1 MSNLASSCVTR
12 DLLEHH
18 ARHTPGLVLLR
29 FDTGESFTA
38 SALLTAVQRHAAGLQ
53 ALGVKQ
59 DDYVLSWLP
68 NSPLAVL
75 VWLAL
80 NWLGA
85 VSVPINTAY
94 KGKLLQHVVRNAGA
108 RLMIADGRLLEGL
121 ADIDAPL
128 LKQIVVNGPE
138 RPALRGVQL
147 LDAALL
153 HNHTATLREPARKV
167 QPWDTQCVIF
177 TSGTTGP
184 SKGVLCSYKH
194 TYTAAREFRH
204 VGPGDTN
211 LVALPLFHIGGILGV
226 NFALIHGGTAAFVE
240 RFRTDTFW
248 DTVNRLDVTSVGLLG
263 TMVQF
268 LMQQPVQPDE
278 RKHHVKNAVIAPFTD
293 DALAF
298 GKRFGIAVH
307 TEFNMT
313 ELSVPLWAG
322 PDPDKPG
329 TCGKPRAGVEL
340 RLVDAFDNVIPPGEI
355 GELILRTDEPW
366 TLSHGY
372 LNDPEAT
379 AKTWRNGWFH
389 TGDLF
394 RRDSDDNYFFVDRAK
409 DMIRRR
415 GENISSFEVEAELLA
430 FPGVK
435 AAAAVA
441 VPGDGGEDEV
451 LAVLAPQ
458 AGAAIDPAALLAF
471 LAPRMAPFMLPRYVR
486 VIAEL
491 PLTPTQKIEKHVL
504 RAQGV
509 TADTWDRQAA
519 GVKVLRRDLSQRP
532 LDSRLRGNDDRKP
545 LHGIQVLEFAG
556 LGPAPFC
563 GLLLADMGAEV
574 LRIDRPG
581 TVYSPADVEARG
593 RRSVFADLKT
603 AEGKELARALI
614 RQSDI
619 LIEGYRPGVME
630 RLGLGPDVAL
640 EHNPRLV
647 YGRMTGWGQSGPL
660 AHKAG
665 HDLNYLAITGA
676 LHALGM
682 KDKPAVPL
690 NLIADFGGGA
700 LYLAMGVL
708 AGLHQAK
715 QSGRGT
721 VVDTAMTDGVI
732 SMMGMIYG
740 DFADGRW
747 IDARESNVIDGAA
760 PFYNVYQCADGKW
773 LSLAAIEA
781 PFYNTFLQVAGL
793 TDPVFSEQWNRAQW
807 PQMKMHL
814 DRFFSARTRNAW
826 CAHFAEHDVCLAPVL
841 DLSEAR
847 QYPHNVARAAF
858 VERDG
863 IMQPAAAPRF
873 LDKEFL

>member
-1 MSNLASSCVTR
+1 MATDCTTR
-12 DLLEHH
+12 ALLEHH
-18 ARHTPGLVLLR
+18 ARANPALILLR
-29 FDTGESFTA
+29 FDNAESYTA
-38 SALLTAVQRHAAGLQ
+38 AALLTAVQGHAAGLQ

-75 VWLAL
+75 TWLAL
-80 NWLGA
+80 NFIGA
-85 VSVPINTAY
+85 VYVPINTAY
-94 KGKLLQHVVRNAGA
+94 KGQLLQHVVRNSGA
-108 RLMIADGRLLEGL
+108 RLMIADGRLLERL
-121 ADIDAPL
+121 TNVDAPTL
-128 LKQIVVNGPE
+128 QQIIVSGPE
-138 RPALRGVQL
+138 RPPLRGVQL

-153 HNHTATLREPARKV
+153 PGDAAALREPLRQL

-211 LVALPLFHIGGILGV
+211 LVALPMFHIGGILGV
-226 NFALIHGGTAAFVE
+226 NFALLHGGTAAFVE

-248 DTVNRLDVTSVGLLG
+248 ETVQRLGVTSVGLLG

-268 LMQQPVQPDE
+268 LMQQPVRPHE
-278 RKHHVKNAVIAPFTD
+278 REHPVKNAVIAPFTE

-298 GKRFGIAVH
+298 GRRFGIDVH

-322 PDPDKPG
+322 PNPVAVG

-340 RLVDAFDNVIPPGEI
+340 MLVDAFDNPVPDGEI
-355 GELILRTDEPW
+355 GELILRCAEPW
-366 TLSHGY
+366 TMSHGY
-372 LNDPEAT
+372 LNDPAAT
-379 AKTWRNGWFH
+379 ARSWRNGWFH

-394 RRDSDDNYFFVDRAK
+394 KRDAEDNWFFVDRAK

-430 FPGVK
+430 FAGVK

-441 VPGDGGEDEV
+441 VPGDGGDDEV

-458 AGAAIDPAALLAF
+458 AGATLDPAALLAF
-471 LAPRMAPFMLPRYVR
+471 LQPRLAAFMLPRYVR
-486 VIAEL
+486 VMDEL

-504 RAQGV
+504 RAQGL

-519 GVKVLRRDLSQRP
+519 GIRMLRQDLSRREHHP
-532 LDSRLRGNDDRKP
+532 GAARHDDAAAVKP

-574 LRIDRPG
+574 IRIDRPG
-581 TVYSPADVEARG
+581 TVYQPSDVEARG

-603 AEGKELARALI
+603 PEGKELALALI

-619 LIEGYRPGVME
+619 LIEGFRPGVME
-630 RLGLGPDVAL
+630 RLGLGPALAL

-647 YGRMTGWGQSGPL
+647 YGRMTGWGQTGPL
-660 AHKAG
+660 AYKAG
-665 HDLNYLAITGA
+665 HDLNYLALSGA
-676 LHALGM
+676 LHALGS

-708 AGLHQAK
+708 AALHRARH
-715 QSGRGT
+715 SGSGA
-721 VVDTAMTDGVI
+721 VVDAAMTDGVI
-732 SMMGMIYG
+732 SMLGMIYG

-747 IDARESNVIDGAA
+747 VDARESNVIDGAA
-760 PFYNVYQCADGKW
+760 PFYNVYRCADDKW
-773 LSLAAIEA
+773 LSLAAIE
-781 PFYNTFLQVAGL
+781 PQFYNTFIRVAGL
-793 TDPVFSEQWNRAQW
+793 DRPLFAEQWNRNEW
-807 PQMKMHL
+807 PHMKQNL
-814 DRFFSARTRNAW
+814 DYFFRTRTRDAW
-826 CAHFAEHDVCLAPVL
+826 CELFAEYDVCIAPVL
-841 DLSEAR
+841 NLNEAR
-847 QYPHNVARAAF
+847 VHPHNVSRGTF
-858 VERDG
+858 VEHDG
-863 IMQPAAAPRF
+863 ILQPAPAPRF
-873 LDKEFL
+873 FR